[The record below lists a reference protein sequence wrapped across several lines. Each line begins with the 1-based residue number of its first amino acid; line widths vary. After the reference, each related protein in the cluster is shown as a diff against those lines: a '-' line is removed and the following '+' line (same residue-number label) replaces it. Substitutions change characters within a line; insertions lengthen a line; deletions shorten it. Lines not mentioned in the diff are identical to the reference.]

1 MPPCIKNPKKHYTG
15 KEPSPK
21 GLGYCASS
29 EKESTIM
36 KGKDGKLWIKSKGKW
51 IRYINKEELEE
62 QIHNDFSK
70 KLYNWWRNL
79 AQGNIIII
87 YTNGKHKL
95 IKSESKTHKAQSK
108 EIIEKWKLY
117 DEDKDVKAII
127 WSAQSSDIIDGFI
140 EYLIDNSSKDK
151 LKELLKKKDDLPSY
165 LLDNYKKYFV
175 KSEYIGKKDYT
186 LKM

>member
-21 GLGYCASS
+21 GLGYCASA

-51 IRYINKEELEE
+51 IRYKDDEELEE
-62 QIHNDFSK
+62 KLFDDFSK
-70 KLYNWWRNL
+70 KLYNWWKNL
-79 AQGNIIII
+79 AQGNIILI
-87 YTNGKHKL
+87 YNNGKHKL
-95 IKSESKTHKAQSK
+95 IKSQLKTYKAQSND
-108 EIIEKWKLY
+108 IIEKWKQFE
-117 DEDKDVKAII
+117 EDKDVKTII
-127 WSAQSSDIIDGFI
+127 WSSQSSDTLDSFI

-151 LKELLKKKDDLPSY
+151 LKKLLKQKDLPSY
-165 LLDNYKKYFV
+165 LLKNYKKYFI
-175 KSEYIGKKDYT
+175 KYEYVGKKDYT